1 MAGLKAGEAVVPGAA
16 PTYICCHDSAPPPH
30 QNIRSDPENLLIRA
44 LTRKRKRER
53 EAARGGARP
62 RRGERRRRGVAL
74 PRGAGGNGRGR
85 AAERAGRGT
94 AAGQRSH
101 PAPRPWRTVGV

>member
-1 MAGLKAGEAVVPGAA
+1 MFLPRAGGGMLAGLKAGEAVVPGAA

-53 EAARGGARP
+53 EAARGGGTSKEGGAAAEGGRTP
-62 RRGERRRRGVAL
+62 ARRGGKRARQ
-74 PRGAGGNGRGR
+74 GG
-85 AAERAGRGT
+85 
-94 AAGQRSH
+94 
-101 PAPRPWRTVGV
+101 